1 VVAIVVSPN
10 ASTPV
15 KLWYDVCRNHL
26 KVPEAVDIPPMNE
39 LLSSELLCSRRVAV
53 HSFDC

>member
-1 VVAIVVSPN
+1 VVSPN